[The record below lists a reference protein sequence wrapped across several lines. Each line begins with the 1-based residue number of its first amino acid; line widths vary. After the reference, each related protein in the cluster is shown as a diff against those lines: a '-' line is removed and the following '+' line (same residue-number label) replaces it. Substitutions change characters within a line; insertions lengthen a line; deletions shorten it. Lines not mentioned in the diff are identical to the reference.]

1 MKHQEI
7 KNKPQ
12 TSENNKTSRKT
23 KQETAAAHYAQ
34 QPNAQQGED
43 SYPQANR
50 YIRSWV
56 EGTPE
61 QEK

>member
-1 MKHQEI
+1 MKNEV

-12 TSENNKTSRKT
+12 SSEIKNDKKN
-23 KQETAAAHYAQ
+23 KQEAAAYPAQ
-34 QPNAQQGED
+34 PPHVPQHAGF
-43 SYPQANR
+43 YPQGNR